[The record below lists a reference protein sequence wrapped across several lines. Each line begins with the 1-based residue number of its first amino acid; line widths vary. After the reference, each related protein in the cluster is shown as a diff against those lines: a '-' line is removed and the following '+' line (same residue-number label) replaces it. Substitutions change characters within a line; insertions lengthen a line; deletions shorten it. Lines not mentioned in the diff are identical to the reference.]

1 VPQLSAVDEVVD
13 EQILSGRAPSLARL
27 FRDRVTSSGT
37 SVAFQFFR
45 PGASGRDELVDLTWD
60 ETRGRVDALAA
71 GLVALGIEPEDRVA
85 IAATTRIEWVLA
97 DLAIMTAG
105 AATTTIYPSSNE
117 EDVAYIVADSGSRVV
132 FAEDATQVAKLRH
145 FRSELPDLKTVV
157 TLDPS
162 RATSAKG
169 DGPHDPDG
177 ADDAEAGAADDDGW
191 VIGVDDL
198 ADLGRDLIARHPT
211 VLDERVA
218 AITPDSLATIIYTSG
233 TTGRPKGVRLTHDA
247 FTYMAAA
254 TAAMGE
260 IKADD
265 LQFVWLPLSHVF
277 GKLMIALPLQIG
289 FTTAIDGR
297 IDKIIDNLAVIRPTF
312 MSAAPRIFE
321 KAHARISSM
330 FAAETG
336 VKKRVVDWSLATAH
350 KGLAVRE
357 GGEEPGAALAAQL
370 AVADRLVLSK
380 VRDRFGGRM
389 RFMISG
395 SAPLSPEIAR
405 WFGAVGLQITEGYGL
420 TETTAAGSVNRS
432 GPGRWAYGSVGWPQ
446 PGTQVRLADDGEV
459 QVKGPAVMRGYHNQP
474 EATAEVL
481 DTEGW
486 FSTGDIGTVDERG
499 FLRITDR
506 KKDLFKTS
514 GGKYIAPSMIESRF
528 KALCPVVGQFLVHGE
543 SRNFASALI
552 TLDPDAITLWAAGHG
567 LAGRSYGDIVTSP
580 EVHALVQGYVDKLNA
595 GLNRWETIK
604 KFVILPR
611 DLSVESGDLTPSL
624 KLRRRVVVEKY
635 RDELDALYR

>member
-1 VPQLSAVDEVVD
+1 VVA
-13 EQILSGRAPSLARL
+13 QATTPSLH
-27 FRDRVTSSGT
+27 
-37 SVAFQFFR
+37 
-45 PGASGRDELVDLTWD
+45 
-60 ETRGRVDALAA
+60 
-71 GLVALGIEPEDRVA
+71 I
-85 IAATTRIEWVLA
+85 IMAT
-97 DLAIMTAG
+97 
-105 AATTTIYPSSNE
+105 
-117 EDVAYIVADSGSRVV
+117 
-132 FAEDATQVAKLRH
+132 ATQ
-145 FRSELPDLKTVV
+145 PQGITPVV
-157 TLDPS
+157 TLEP
-162 RATSAKG
+162 ATV
-169 DGPHDPDG
+169 P
-177 ADDAEAGAADDDGW
+177 ADASDDGW

-198 ADLGRDLIARHPT
+198 ASRGRALLAGQPT

-233 TTGRPKGVRLTHDA
+233 TTGRPKGVLLPHDA
-247 FTYMAAA
+247 FTYMAAT

-289 FTTAIDGR
+289 FTTAVDGR
-297 IDKIIDNLAVIRPTF
+297 IDRIIDNLGVIRPTF
-312 MSAAPRIFE
+312 MAAAPRIFE
-321 KAHARISSM
+321 KAYARISSV

-336 VKKRVVDWSLATAH
+336 AKKRLIDWALATGH
-350 KGLAVRE
+350 QGLEVRE
-357 GGEEPGAALAAQL
+357 QGEEPGAVLAAQL
-370 AVADRLVLSK
+370 AVADRLVLAK
-380 VRDRFGGRM
+380 VRERFGGRM

-395 SAPLSPEIAR
+395 SAALSPEIAR
-405 WFGAVGLQITEGYGL
+405 WFGAVGLQISEGYGL
-420 TETTAAGSVNRS
+420 TETAAGGSVNRS

-446 PGTQVRLADDGEV
+446 PGTALRLAGDGEI
-459 QVKGPAVMRGYHNQP
+459 QIKGPAVMRGYHNQP

-481 DTEGW
+481 DPEGW

-499 FLRITDR
+499 FVRITDR

-543 SRNFASALI
+543 NRNFASALV
-552 TLDPDAITLWAAGHG
+552 TLDPDALTAWAAGHG
-567 LAGRSYGDIVTSP
+567 LAGRSYDDIVASP
-580 EVHALVQGYVDKLNA
+580 EVRELVQHYVDELNA

-624 KLRRRVVVEKY
+624 KLRRRVVVDKY
-635 RDELDALYR
+635 RDELDELYR

>member
-1 VPQLSAVDEVVD
+1 MPQLSAVDEVVD
-13 EQILSGRAPSLARL
+13 EQVLRGRAPSLARL
-27 FRDRVTSSGT
+27 FRDRVTTSGT
-37 SVAFQFFR
+37 GVAFQFFR
-45 PGASGRDELVDLTWD
+45 PGASGQDELVDLTWD

-71 GLVALGIEPEDRVA
+71 GLVALGVEPEDRVA
-85 IAATTRIEWVLA
+85 IAASTRIEWVLA

-145 FRSELPDLKTVV
+145 FRSELPDLMTVV
-157 TLDPS
+157 TLEPS
-162 RATSAKG
+162 RATGPTG
-169 DGPHDPDG
+169 DAP
-177 ADDAEAGAADDDGW
+177 ATDAAADESDGGW

-198 ADLGRDLIARHPT
+198 ADLGRDLMARHPT

-233 TTGRPKGVRLTHDA
+233 TTGRPKGVRLTHDS

-254 TAAMGE
+254 SAAMGE
-260 IKADD
+260 MKADD
-265 LQFVWLPLSHVF
+265 VQFVWLPLSHVF

-297 IDKIIDNLAVIRPTF
+297 IDKIIDNLAVIHPTF
-312 MSAAPRIFE
+312 MGAVPRIFE
-321 KAHARISSM
+321 KAHARITSM

-336 VKKRVVDWSLATAH
+336 AKKRLIDWSLATAY

-357 GGEEPGAALAAQL
+357 GGEEPGAALSAQL

-380 VRDRFGGRM
+380 VRERFGGRM

-405 WFGAVGLQITEGYGL
+405 WFGAVGLQISEGYGL
-420 TETTAAGSVNRS
+420 TETAAGCSVNRA
-432 GPGRWAYGSVGWPQ
+432 GAGRWAYGSVGWPQ
-446 PGTQVRLADDGEV
+446 PGTSVRLADDGEI
-459 QVKGPAVMRGYHNQP
+459 QIKGPGVMRGYHNLP

-481 DTEGW
+481 DAEGW

-514 GGKYIAPSMIESRF
+514 NGKYIAPSMIESRF

-552 TLDPDAITLWAAGHG
+552 TLDPDAITLWAAAHG
-567 LAGRSYGDIVTSP
+567 MAGRSYGDIVTSP
-580 EVHALVQGYVDKLNA
+580 EVHALVQGYVDELNA

>member
-1 VPQLSAVDEVVD
+1 MPQLSAVDEVVD
-13 EQILSGRAPSLARL
+13 EQVLRGRAPSLARL

-37 SVAFQFFR
+37 KVAFQFFR
-45 PGASGRDELVDLTWD
+45 PGAGGGDELVDLTWD

-71 GLVALGIEPEDRVA
+71 GLVALGVEPEDRVA

-97 DLAIMTAG
+97 DLAIMTAA

-132 FAEDATQVAKLRH
+132 FAEDAVQVGKLRR
-145 FRSELPDLKTVV
+145 FRSELPGLMKVV
-157 TLDPS
+157 TLDPT
-162 RATSAKG
+162 RA
-169 DGPHDPDG
+169 PD
-177 ADDAEAGAADDDGW
+177 APAGGVADDDGW

-198 ADLGRDLIARHPT
+198 ADLGRDLLAQHPT

-233 TTGRPKGVRLTHDA
+233 TTGRPKGVRLPHDA

-254 TAAMGE
+254 SAAMGE
-260 IKADD
+260 MNADD

-321 KAHARISSM
+321 KAHARITSV

-336 VKKRVVDWSLATAH
+336 VKKRLVDWSLATAH

-357 GGEEPGAALAAQL
+357 SGEEPGAALAAQL

-380 VRDRFGGRM
+380 VRERFGGRM

-395 SAPLSPEIAR
+395 SAPLSPEIGR
-405 WFGAVGLQITEGYGL
+405 WFGAVGLQISEGYGL
-420 TETTAAGSVNRS
+420 TETAAGGSVNRS
-432 GPGRWAYGSVGWPQ
+432 GAGRWAYGSVGWPQ
-446 PGTQVRLADDGEV
+446 PGTQVRFADDGEI
-459 QVKGPAVMRGYHNQP
+459 QIKGPAVMSGYHNQP

-481 DTEGW
+481 DAEGW

-499 FLRITDR
+499 FIRITDR

-552 TLDPDAITLWAAGHG
+552 TLDPDAITSWAAGHG
-567 LAGRSYGDIVTSP
+567 MAGRSYAQIVASP
-580 EVHALVQGYVDKLNA
+580 EVHALVQGYVDELNA

-604 KFVILPR
+604 KFVLLPR

-635 RDELDALYR
+635 RDQLDALYR

>member
-1 VPQLSAVDEVVD
+1 MPQLSAVDEVVD